1 MNYNSNEENGK
12 QKPVAV
18 NYDQLYNSEAGDF
31 ASTMKFG
38 LFKNYVNISIY
49 PKLEVPSDDKV
60 YDYENGLLMALNPNN
75 LEELIGAIDAINHS
89 KSGTPISYA
98 INGNNKVF
106 EIGTT
111 KKVMYVAIHEI
122 ANGRKTNSL
131 YYIFRNSCLNRITNS
146 NSDSDKIET
155 VSEDRIHTEW
165 NIFTKFI
172 CNSNRNEVHALM
184 VTLKNLTNDLSRLMN
199 SAGSFKSNG
208 INRSSSFSR
217 KKLFGD
223 DSSSSN
229 VEEVQEENTD
239 MESIDKI
246 ISDDEDEKEVPAP
259 KINKKA
265 VKESDDEEDKEDFPF

>member
-1 MNYNSNEENGK
+1 MSYNSNEENK

-49 PKLEVPSDDKV
+49 PKLENATDDKV

-75 LEELIGAIDAINHS
+75 LEELIGAIDAIN
-89 KSGTPISYA
+89 KSETPISYA

-106 EIGTT
+106 EIGST
-111 KKVMYVAIHEI
+111 KKVRYVAIHEI

-155 VSEDRIHTEW
+155 VSEGKIFTEW
-165 NIFTKFI
+165 NIFSKFI
-172 CNSNRNEVHALM
+172 NDSHRNEVHALM
-184 VTLKNLTNDLSRLMN
+184 FTLKNLTNDLSRLMN

-223 DSSSSN
+223 DSSSAN

-246 ISDDEDEKEVPAP
+246 ISDDDEEKEVPAP

-265 VKESDDEEDKEDFPF
+265 VKESDNDEEKEDFPF